1 VIDEQSRQVKDGGKP
16 ADHGD
21 QVERFDPEQVV
32 QGELH
37 HDVANLRSVVS
48 GGIGSQSV
56 DYTDFLP
63 LFRQPALIAKESR
76 E

>member
-1 VIDEQSRQVKDGGKP
+1 
-16 ADHGD
+16 
-21 QVERFDPEQVV
+21 VERFDPEQVV

-37 HDVANLRSVVS
+37 HDVASLRGGVS